1 LFYFLV
7 LAANIFFIGILG
19 LVLNRQNILIALM
32 AIELL
37 LLSVNLNFI
46 IFSIYLDDI
55 IGQIFV
61 LFILTISATE
71 SSVGLSI
78 ITRYFNNRSIIN
90 YQKVKFI

>member
-1 LFYFLV
+1 MYYFLI
-7 LAANIFFIGILG
+7 LAAFIFFIGILG

-32 AIELL
+32 SIELL

-46 IFSIYLDDI
+46 IFAIYLDDI

-71 SSVGLSI
+71 SSLGLSI
-78 ITRYFNNRSIIN
+78 ITKYFNERSIIN
-90 YQKVKFI
+90 YQKIKFI